1 MDLKM
6 YVYSKKLEKNIWISK
21 TKVHLQ
27 DWLRKVKFSL
37 TITIEP
43 TPSFPFK
50 LDEIQQR
57 LRQIDFILNRYY
69 LGNNFQKLDSNKRI
83 WMICF
88 KEVQVNSHYNIL
100 LHSPFTEAKINEEIK
115 DRFIMEWIKLKS
127 FNPYT
132 QKFRDTAVVP
142 IDSSIT
148 KNVGMSV
155 NYQTKKVNFDD
166 LVDSDGWFFS
176 NPQLNGVIE
185 KYKKTQYDFVMNAI
199 EKINTCR
206 T

>member
-1 MDLKM
+1 M

-21 TKVHLQ
+21 NKVHLQ
-27 DWLRKVKFSL
+27 DWLKKVKFSH

-57 LRQIDFILNRYY
+57 LRQIDFKLNRYY
-69 LGNNFQKLDSNKRI
+69 LGNNFQKFDDSKRI

-88 KEVQVNSHYNIL
+88 KEIQNNPHYNIL
-100 LHSPFTEAKINEEIK
+100 LHSPFDDDTNEDICN
-115 DRFIMEWIKLKS
+115 RFILEWALLPS

-132 QKFRDTAVVP
+132 QKYR
-142 IDSSIT
+142 DSSIVPINISTT
-148 KNVGMSV
+148 KNVNMSV
-155 NYQTKKVNFDD
+155 NYQTKKFNFDD
-166 LVDSDGWFFS
+166 LVDSDNWFFS
-176 NPQLNGVIE
+176 NPKS
-185 KYKKTQYDFVMNAI
+185 KYKEVYMNTKYDCIMNAV
-199 EKINTCR
+199 EKLNSCR